1 MKKGFDDSNFD
12 VQFELP
18 REQVNKLLKEY
29 KKIKKY
35 QRSNLFAV
43 KSIDGTESLVS
54 KMIEEAKDAG
64 F

>member
-1 MKKGFDDSNFD
+1 MKKGFSDSNFD

-18 REQVNKLLKEY
+18 REQVNKLLKQY

-35 QRSNLFAV
+35 QKSNLFTV
-43 KSIDGTESLVS
+43 KSIDGTENVIS
-54 KMIEEAKDAG
+54 KMIEEAKEAG